1 MSNDTEKQMVFDS
14 IKIGLASPEKIR
26 KWSYGEVTKPE
37 TINYRTLKP
46 ERDGLFC
53 ERIFGP
59 TKDWECACGKY
70 KRIRNKGMI
79 CERCGVE
86 ITKSKVRRERMGH
99 IELAAQLTAKDKLDR
114 LLFLGQ
120 KYPDLKSIGEYS
132 AIARKSEMLDK
143 NLTAARQLVNG
154 NIREYNTAI
163 NNFPGTIVA
172 SMFGFKEEAFI
183 DAENY
188 EKNKSLERRN
198 LDLTK

>member
-1 MSNDTEKQMVFDS
+1 MDFSHYIISCCLHDS
-14 IKIGLASPEKIR
+14 K
-26 KWSYGEVTKPE
+26 
-37 TINYRTLKP
+37 
-46 ERDGLFC
+46 
-53 ERIFGP
+53 
-59 TKDWECACGKY
+59 
-70 KRIRNKGMI
+70 
-79 CERCGVE
+79 
-86 ITKSKVRRERMGH
+86 
-99 IELAAQLTAKDKLDR
+99 LTAKDKLDR

>member
-1 MSNDTEKQMVFDS
+1 MMYFLIIVAAIAVYVIMTRNKFNELQQM
-14 IKIGLASPEKIR
+14 IKNGVSDIGVQSEALD
-26 KWSYGEVTKPE
+26 
-37 TINYRTLKP
+37 RTLDKLI
-46 ERDGLFC
+46 D
-53 ERIFGP
+53 I
-59 TKDWECACGKY
+59 A
-70 KRIRNKGMI
+70 RNGYQK
-79 CERCGVE
+79 E
-86 ITKSKVRRERMGH
+86 IEG
-99 IELAAQLTAKDKLDR
+99 IAQLTAKDKLDR
-114 LLFLGQ
+114 LLFLEQ

>member
-1 MSNDTEKQMVFDS
+1 MTRNKLNEAFSRL
-14 IKIGLASPEKIR
+14 IKNGVSDIGVQSEALD
-26 KWSYGEVTKPE
+26 
-37 TINYRTLKP
+37 RTLDKLI
-46 ERDGLFC
+46 D
-53 ERIFGP
+53 I
-59 TKDWECACGKY
+59 A
-70 KRIRNKGMI
+70 RNGYQK
-79 CERCGVE
+79 E
-86 ITKSKVRRERMGH
+86 IEG
-99 IELAAQLTAKDKLDR
+99 IAQLTAKDKLDR

-183 DAENY
+183 GLRKITKRINHLKEETWILQNNFDRINQSDSEY
-188 EKNKSLERRN
+188 GCVYMSDWHRREI
-198 LDLTK
+198 

>member
-1 MSNDTEKQMVFDS
+1 MYFLIIVAAIAVYVIMTRNKFNELQQM
-14 IKIGLASPEKIR
+14 IKNGVSDIGVQSEALD
-26 KWSYGEVTKPE
+26 
-37 TINYRTLKP
+37 RTL
-46 ERDGLFC
+46 
-53 ERIFGP
+53 
-59 TKDWECACGKY
+59 
-70 KRIRNKGMI
+70 
-79 CERCGVE
+79 
-86 ITKSKVRRERMGH
+86 
-99 IELAAQLTAKDKLDR
+99 DKLIDI
-114 LLFLGQ
+114 GQ

>member
-1 MSNDTEKQMVFDS
+1 MTDCYSSDRN
-14 IKIGLASPEKIR
+14 IR
-26 KWSYGEVTKPE
+26 IV
-37 TINYRTLKP
+37 
-46 ERDGLFC
+46 
-53 ERIFGP
+53 
-59 TKDWECACGKY
+59 
-70 KRIRNKGMI
+70 
-79 CERCGVE
+79 
-86 ITKSKVRRERMGH
+86 
-99 IELAAQLTAKDKLDR
+99 
-114 LLFLGQ
+114 
-120 KYPDLKSIGEYS
+120 KSIGEYS

>member
-1 MSNDTEKQMVFDS
+1 MYFLIIVAAIAVYVIMT
-14 IKIGLASPEKIR
+14 
-26 KWSYGEVTKPE
+26 
-37 TINYRTLKP
+37 
-46 ERDGLFC
+46 
-53 ERIFGP
+53 
-59 TKDWECACGKY
+59 
-70 KRIRNKGMI
+70 RNKFNELQQMI
-79 CERCGVE
+79 KNGVSDIGVQSE
-86 ITKSKVRRERMGH
+86 ALDRT
-99 IELAAQLTAKDKLDR
+99 LDR